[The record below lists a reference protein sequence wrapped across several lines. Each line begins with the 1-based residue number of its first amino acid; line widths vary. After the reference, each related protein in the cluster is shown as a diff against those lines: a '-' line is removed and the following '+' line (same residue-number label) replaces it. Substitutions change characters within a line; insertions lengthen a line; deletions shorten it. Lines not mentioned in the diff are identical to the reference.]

1 MPEELKK
8 MMSRQASAEREKR
21 ATITKAEGD
30 REAAVNLAAAAKT
43 MGESPGAMQL
53 RTLQTIDGLGPAA
66 SNTVV
71 IAVPVELMEV
81 IKGLNDSLKDGYRNR
96 MGVRGMNF
104 TWPLAREP
112 PTATIRKLR
121 CGMITQNTNAGT
133 RERFVEIPAGR
144 RKVRGTLRIPREPQ
158 GVVAFAHGSGSGRF
172 SPRNQFVAQ
181 KLQDAGLTTLLID
194 LLEEDETQD
203 RRNVFDIELLADRL
217 GAATHWLVQDP
228 DTRDLRLGY
237 FGASTGAA
245 AALVAAAWRPESIA
259 AVVSRG
265 GRPDLA
271 WDDLPD
277 VAHPHC

>member
-1 MPEELKK
+1 
-8 MMSRQASAEREKR
+8 
-21 ATITKAEGD
+21 
-30 REAAVNLAAAAKT
+30 
-43 MGESPGAMQL
+43 
-53 RTLQTIDGLGPAA
+53 
-66 SNTVV
+66 
-71 IAVPVELMEV
+71 
-81 IKGLNDSLKDGYRNR
+81 
-96 MGVRGMNF
+96 
-104 TWPLAREP
+104 
-112 PTATIRKLR
+112 
-121 CGMITQNTNAGT
+121 MITQSTNAGT

-217 GAATHWLVQDP
+217 GAATHWLVLDP
-228 DTRDLRLGY
+228 ETRDLRLGY

-245 AALVAAAWRPESIA
+245 AALVAAARRPESVA

-277 VAHPHC
+277 VDRPHTADRRGTRRGGLGAEPTGPGPARLPEGVGHHPRRDSPVRGAGSVGGSRPPRPGVVPAASGYRFPGVP